1 MLSCGGGL
9 KTCLLNHLLMSPFYT
24 DHPTIYIANSL
35 FQAGYMANLLMSL
48 VSLDQLANMT
58 WVLYISLYL
67 DLRDM
72 LCRHANS
79 RMSPIYL
86 LSRAVV
92 QVGCKAAARA
102 SHFDLCDSIWRQIL
116 FLTSAN
122 CEQPASVWAH
132 YNANH
137 LHGKVTRTERWNH
150 AARCSPFQFE
160 LVNAATRDV
169 HWNELFGVLQQ
180 TLRNGEGALVHC
192 IAGRHRTI
200 LARPATG
207 SRLSPVRACF
217 QMAPASFWL

>member
-9 KTCLLNHLLMSPFYT
+9 KTCLLNHLLMSPIYT

-92 QVGCKAAARA
+92 QVWKHVGSGGGGCAGGEERM
-102 SHFDLCDSIWRQIL
+102 
-116 FLTSAN
+116 
-122 CEQPASVWAH
+122 WA
-132 YNANH
+132 
-137 LHGKVTRTERWNH
+137 V
-150 AARCSPFQFE
+150 
-160 LVNAATRDV
+160 
-169 HWNELFGVLQQ
+169 GV
-180 TLRNGEGALVHC
+180 
-192 IAGRHRTI
+192 GRGR
-200 LARPATG
+200 
-207 SRLSPVRACF
+207 
-217 QMAPASFWL
+217 

>member
-9 KTCLLNHLLMSPFYT
+9 KTCLLNHLLMSPIYT

-92 QVGCKAAARA
+92 QVVKGAAPKR
-102 SHFDLCDSIWRQIL
+102 L
-116 FLTSAN
+116 FES
-122 CEQPASVWAH
+122 
-132 YNANH
+132 
-137 LHGKVTRTERWNH
+137 
-150 AARCSPFQFE
+150 
-160 LVNAATRDV
+160 
-169 HWNELFGVLQQ
+169 
-180 TLRNGEGALVHC
+180 
-192 IAGRHRTI
+192 
-200 LARPATG
+200 
-207 SRLSPVRACF
+207 
-217 QMAPASFWL
+217 